1 VPVTLFSSSRKE
13 IVEGYRLGANS
24 YVTKPVNF
32 DRFSEAVRFLG
43 WQWLNLNESQ

>member
-1 VPVTLFSSSRKE
+1 
-13 IVEGYRLGANS
+13 
-24 YVTKPVNF
+24 VTKPVNF